1 LSAGSDPLPI
11 RKGWSLRW
19 KLIFGSAIVEIFMLT
34 LLVVNSVRLI
44 ETSLTEQAEL
54 RQKEVSVLLNASL
67 APLLAAQD
75 YGPILDIFASSS
87 REQGIVYFSLW
98 DNRGRLVALDGWSN
112 GTPLPKPSNYFSVSS
127 DQLRFDTEMP
137 IKIGDQKYGDLQY
150 GISTKFLIEA
160 RDKLIRQSAMIAV
173 VEVTLSI
180 ILLVLLGIWLTRHL
194 KTLEEASRSVSAGDY
209 GVRLNVKSGDEIGR
223 LSDAFNSMAQ
233 KISSQI
239 EAVRESE
246 ERFRSLAGLS
256 SDWYWEQ
263 DAEFR
268 FTRFAGGA
276 FRDFP
281 DLAGGL
287 IGKTRWDSGL
297 VVMNDAEWVEHRAIL
312 AAHKPFRDV
321 EYQAVLSSDGHRGYF
336 SINGEPVFAKDGEFL
351 GYRGTGKE
359 ITQRKLA
366 ELALQESEQK
376 FSSIFQLSPL
386 PLALTDMASGK
397 LADVN
402 EAWSALFGLSRDVVL
417 TQSLADLNLF
427 EKIQEREDFESVI
440 SHYGRCELIEV
451 HLHSKAQGA
460 LNCELSG
467 RSLHLNDGEFFLW
480 SVRDVTEQRRIEW
493 QIVELNTKL
502 EVRVAE
508 RTKELESAIE
518 TLHRAQDEL
527 VHSEKLA
534 ALGRVV
540 AGVAHELNTPIGN
553 SVLVATSLG
562 SKAQAMASLVEGGT
576 MRRSELTAYVSA
588 CLEGTSMLEHNLGRA
603 HHLIQSFKQVA
614 VDQTSDRRREFDLKI
629 MLEEIA
635 ITLQPL
641 LRNTEHPLLL
651 DIPEGI
657 VMNSYPGPLGQII
670 NNFVNNALL
679 HGFDGRAQ
687 GGMSIVARL
696 AADAAVEICFSDTGN
711 GMAPEHLKR
720 IFDPFFTTRLG
731 QGGSGLGL
739 NIVYNQVTHILGGSV
754 QVSSELGKGTQFT
767 LLLPLIAP
775 EHAEASI

>member
-1 LSAGSDPLPI
+1 
-11 RKGWSLRW
+11 
-19 KLIFGSAIVEIFMLT
+19 
-34 LLVVNSVRLI
+34 
-44 ETSLTEQAEL
+44 
-54 RQKEVSVLLNASL
+54 
-67 APLLAAQD
+67 
-75 YGPILDIFASSS
+75 
-87 REQGIVYFSLW
+87 
-98 DNRGRLVALDGWSN
+98 
-112 GTPLPKPSNYFSVSS
+112 
-127 DQLRFDTEMP
+127 
-137 IKIGDQKYGDLQY
+137 
-150 GISTKFLIEA
+150 
-160 RDKLIRQSAMIAV
+160 
-173 VEVTLSI
+173 
-180 ILLVLLGIWLTRHL
+180 
-194 KTLEEASRSVSAGDY
+194 
-209 GVRLNVKSGDEIGR
+209 
-223 LSDAFNSMAQ
+223 
-233 KISSQI
+233 
-239 EAVRESE
+239 
-246 ERFRSLAGLS
+246 
-256 SDWYWEQ
+256 
-263 DAEFR
+263 
-268 FTRFAGGA
+268 
-276 FRDFP
+276 
-281 DLAGGL
+281 
-287 IGKTRWDSGL
+287 
-297 VVMNDAEWVEHRAIL
+297 
-312 AAHKPFRDV
+312 
-321 EYQAVLSSDGHRGYF
+321 
-336 SINGEPVFAKDGEFL
+336 
-351 GYRGTGKE
+351 
-359 ITQRKLA
+359 
-366 ELALQESEQK
+366 
-376 FSSIFQLSPL
+376 
-386 PLALTDMASGK
+386 
-397 LADVN
+397 
-402 EAWSALFGLSRDVVL
+402 
-417 TQSLADLNLF
+417 
-427 EKIQEREDFESVI
+427 
-440 SHYGRCELIEV
+440 
-451 HLHSKAQGA
+451 
-460 LNCELSG
+460 
-467 RSLHLNDGEFFLW
+467 
-480 SVRDVTEQRRIEW
+480 
-493 QIVELNTKL
+493 
-502 EVRVAE
+502 VAE

>member
-1 LSAGSDPLPI
+1 LSADASTSPV
-11 RKGWSLRW
+11 RRGWSLRW
-19 KLIFGSAIVEIFMLT
+19 KLIFGSALVEVLMLT

-44 ETSLTEQAEL
+44 ESSLTEQAQL
-54 RQKEVSVLLNASL
+54 RLKEVSVLLNASIG
-67 APLLAAQD
+67 PLLAAQD
-75 YGPILDIFASSS
+75 YGPILDIFSSSS
-87 REQGIVYFSLW
+87 RDQGIVYFSLW
-98 DNRGRLVALDGWSN
+98 DNRGRLVALDGWST
-112 GTPLPKPSNYFSVSS
+112 GTPLPAPTTQFNASAG
-127 DQLRFDTEMP
+127 QTRFDIAMP
-137 IKIGDQKYGDLQY
+137 IKIGEQKYGDLQF
-150 GISTKFLIEA
+150 GISTKFLLEA
-160 RDKLIRQSAMIAV
+160 REKLIKQSALIAALEV
-173 VEVTLSI
+173 VLSI
-180 ILLVLLGIWLTRHL
+180 VLLTLLGIWLTRHL
-194 KTLEEASRSVSAGDY
+194 KILEEASRSLSAGDY
-209 GVRLNVKSGDEIGR
+209 SVRLNVKSGDEIGR
-223 LSDAFNSMAQ
+223 LSDAFNNMAAT
-233 KISSQI
+233 ISTQLD
-239 EAVRESE
+239 AVRESE
-246 ERFRSLAGLS
+246 ERFRSLSGLS

-281 DLAGGL
+281 QLAGALVGQTRWGSGL
-287 IGKTRWDSGL
+287 ILMSESE
-297 VVMNDAEWVEHRAIL
+297 VAEHKAIL

-321 EYQAVLSSDGHRGYF
+321 EYQAVLSSDGRIGYF
-336 SINGEPVFAKDGEFL
+336 SVNGEPVFDEAGIFV

-359 ITQRKLA
+359 ITQRKSA
-366 ELALQESEQK
+366 EVALLESEQK
-376 FSSIFQLSPL
+376 FSSLFQLSPL
-386 PLALTDMASGK
+386 PLALTDLSTGR

-402 EAWSALFGLSRDVVL
+402 EAWCSLFGLDRAMFIAR
-417 TQSLADLNLF
+417 SLADLNLF
-427 EKIQEREDFESVI
+427 EDIREREDFESVVTR
-440 SHYGRCELIEV
+440 YGRCELIEV
-451 HLHSKAQGA
+451 QMHSKTQGG
-460 LNCELSG
+460 LRCELSG
-467 RSLHLNDGEFFLW
+467 RSLRVGSGEFFLW

-502 EVRVAE
+502 EIRVAE
-508 RTKELESAIE
+508 RTQELEGAIE

-562 SKAQAMASLVEGGT
+562 SKTQAMAALVEGGT
-576 MRRSELTAYVSA
+576 MRRSELNAYVNA

-629 MLEEIA
+629 MLDEIA
-635 ITLQPL
+635 VTLQPL
-641 LRNTEHPLLL
+641 LRNTAHPLLL
-651 DIPEGI
+651 DIPECI

-679 HGFDGRAQ
+679 HGFDGHVE
-687 GGMSIVARL
+687 GNMSLTACLVGSAE
-696 AADAAVEICFSDTGN
+696 VEICFADTGR

-754 QVSSELGKGTQFT
+754 EVSSELGKGTQFT
-767 LLLPLIAP
+767 LRLPLLAP
-775 EHAEASI
+775 EHAEAAV